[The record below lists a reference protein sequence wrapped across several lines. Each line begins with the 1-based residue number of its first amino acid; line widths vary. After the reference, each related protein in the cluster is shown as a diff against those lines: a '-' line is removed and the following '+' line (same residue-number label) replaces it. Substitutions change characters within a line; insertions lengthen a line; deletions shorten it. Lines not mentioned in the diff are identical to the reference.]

1 MMKPPNVPDTCK
13 LCHMRSIWG
22 YTPEALYV
30 LQSSLTQDWLRSII
44 STACFSIS
52 HPLQVALKGVNAC
65 CSKDFILPTYC
76 SLMVVGFVNN
86 TKTCLAC
93 KAGDASQMQMATF
106 LMLWSH
112 STLPKKS
119 LSSKISSKT
128 ECQKLSATV
137 CQSRRNL
144 TGGSACCDCKDTC
157 CHFQICCSFD
167 SFFGLLAE
175 GSHTELNPEI
185 LLI

>member
-1 MMKPPNVPDTCK
+1 MKPPNIPDTNK

-30 LQSSLTQDWLRSII
+30 LQGSLTQDWLRSII

-65 CSKDFILPTYC
+65 CSKDFILHTDC

-93 KAGDASQMQMATF
+93 KAGDTSQMQMATF
-106 LMLWSH
+106 LMLWSQQTQH
-112 STLPKKS
+112 TSKEVPLI
-119 LSSKISSKT
+119 KISLQRQNVRSY
-128 ECQKLSATV
+128 QQQSVSHVAT
-137 CQSRRNL
+137 
-144 TGGSACCDCKDTC
+144 
-157 CHFQICCSFD
+157 
-167 SFFGLLAE
+167 
-175 GSHTELNPEI
+175 
-185 LLI
+185 